1 MPKLVKVRIIRTFP
15 RLIGSVTRQ
24 ACSCLVASSGGGSL
38 TLATALRHTVMM
50 VKKGRNRMVTS
61 RESIDAIPRRVVS
74 GEEFLRRMSTG
85 DPGLWDDLMPM
96 LRRLALGACRDLGVF
111 DHLKDDILQDV
122 ALRVFTRWQSYE
134 SQSSLATW
142 IYAIARNRC
151 LDELRKRVVRGEV
164 NGLNAPAASDD
175 GEGPVE
181 PALHQEVSLEHT
193 LCVQQVLAEL
203 DAQAPAR
210 NGGHRMI
217 DVLVYWVENSP
228 STEELAQFLQT
239 SLGAAKER
247 KSYIVKRIKELC
259 LKFCGHDECAVV
271 TAE

>member
-1 MPKLVKVRIIRTFP
+1 
-15 RLIGSVTRQ
+15 
-24 ACSCLVASSGGGSL
+24 
-38 TLATALRHTVMM
+38 M
-50 VKKGRNRMVTS
+50 VVS
-61 RESIDAIPRRVVS
+61 REPINALPRRVVS
-74 GEEFLRRMSTG
+74 GEEFLQRMGAG
-85 DPGLWDDLMPM
+85 DPSLWDDLMPM

-111 DHLKDDILQDV
+111 DHLKEDILQDV

-134 SQSSLATW
+134 LQSSLATW

-151 LDELRKRVVRGEV
+151 LDELRKRAVRGDAK
-164 NGLNAPAASDD
+164 GLEAHAARVDD
-175 GEGPVE
+175 ATDTSSE
-181 PALHQEVSLEHT
+181 LHYEVSLEHT

-217 DVLVYWVENSP
+217 DVLLYWVENSP

-239 SLGAAKER
+239 SVGAAKER

-259 LKFCGHDECAVV
+259 RKFCGHDECALVA
-271 TAE
+271 AE